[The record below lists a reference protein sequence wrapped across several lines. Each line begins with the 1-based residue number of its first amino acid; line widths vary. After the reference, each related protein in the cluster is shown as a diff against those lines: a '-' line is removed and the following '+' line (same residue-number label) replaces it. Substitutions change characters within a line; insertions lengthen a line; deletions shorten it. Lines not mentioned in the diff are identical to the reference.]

1 MRRTLKICSS
11 CADLQQVV
19 PEAFDFR
26 LVTEQFERYIY
37 RYFAGYPTLAG
48 FNLEED
54 SASLI
59 RQMGRSRLPPLIS
72 TFVAVTLSSSAV
84 VHKPS
89 PPAVAEKPT
98 VVQPS
103 VPRSD
108 AAAVAP
114 VELPAVSPAEPAS
127 PHAMADNLLKPLES
141 QPKAQPSQQPVVTT
155 DQTPPVVDVNG
166 LVDPATRELIT
177 RGWALY
183 DQPYSLVRWQ
193 EARRDFEHAVEMD
206 PGSSE
211 ASIGLA
217 SILSTK

>member
-1 MRRTLKICSS
+1 VAQDMRRTLKICSS

-84 VHKPS
+84 VHS
-89 PPAVAEKPT
+89 
-98 VVQPS
+98 
-103 VPRSD
+103 
-108 AAAVAP
+108 
-114 VELPAVSPAEPAS
+114 
-127 PHAMADNLLKPLES
+127 
-141 QPKAQPSQQPVVTT
+141 
-155 DQTPPVVDVNG
+155 
-166 LVDPATRELIT
+166 
-177 RGWALY
+177 
-183 DQPYSLVRWQ
+183 
-193 EARRDFEHAVEMD
+193 
-206 PGSSE
+206 
-211 ASIGLA
+211 
-217 SILSTK
+217 